1 MNPQFPNMGGNMGG
15 MGRGMPNNMQQMGQ
29 MNPAFLNQQMGN
41 VMRGQPGMAMQ
52 AGAAGPAQQMGMGNA
67 QLHRQIFQALQ
78 SQGNFSGW
86 QAAVPLQ
93 ERAAQ
98 IRQLV
103 DSLRLVRPPVDPNR
117 AVDVAIQFERKSFAQ
132 SANKEDYIREC
143 NEKLARIRDERAR
156 QFASMQEQQQ
166 GGMAMQN
173 PAFMQQQ
180 MGQNMNMNQAMGLN
194 PGQQQQQQQLQQN
207 MFNQQQQQ
215 NIQQNA
221 MMQTTPAAPAQQMS
235 TKPTEALSHEDNL
248 IINQRAAEL
257 AKSTPKDKMRSIVD
271 NMNAQL
277 RQNLEA
283 RKIDPIIY
291 YFRMMA
297 TREFRK
303 QKELEGRAQNP
314 AAQQNQMG
322 QGQPQMSNDMGR
334 FQNQQNEALRLQQEG
349 DMVVPAS
356 NNQGMI
362 TDHMRLQQQMMAN
375 PQRMGQQ
382 NPNQAALLER
392 QRMMQIQANKMQQ
405 ASQFRQQQGGQNVP
419 PNQTPQPAGAQLNM
433 LNQPVGANV
442 QGPSPQTSRPPSRVP
457 QQPGQQGMAQMSM
470 QEQQKREQALAKF
483 PPQLQNALRTKPT
496 NEWQQIIAAFQQ
508 SINMKRSASQQAAAA
523 QQQPNQTGQ
532 FMPAPQPMQQSLSA
546 GSQVQ
551 PNMNPNMQG
560 MNMQNQAQMTQELMR
575 QRAMQQQQRQQQQQM
590 QGDQMKA
597 SPPVQQ
603 LTQEQ
608 MHGMDRVAVPA
619 SILAPIRNNTSVP
632 LPTLQGLN
640 WYTLK
645 QWAQQNP
652 IPNISMGQLLR
663 WQATHYHTHRAKQQ
677 QGAQANA
684 MMQGQMPQQQMPQ
697 QQHPAGVPGQ
707 QAMPQPQMPNDAE
720 IQRLRQQYP
729 KLAGMSDTE
738 VRRAFINKQRQ
749 AMAQGQM
756 AMQANRQGMPGQQ
769 VQGAPMAQMA
779 QQQANVMQANR
790 QAMQQPQPP
799 QMQLPQGQIARPQGQ
814 GQQKP
819 QQQPQPAHVPQQQPG
834 PQMPKGPP
842 QNVPPEKWNAM
853 TPQQQQQV
861 WMQHQRQQNKQKLV
875 HLIMHMTKQVNQ
887 AMANKPVPKLDANQQ
902 QRLRAKLGSDNVK
915 QMLGRVDQFLV
926 AFFEMNQDEQERMKM
941 VEYRNVLF
949 RQFSPQTT
957 GNKTFIPA
965 DTFTITPEEADSM
978 LSELST
984 RFQRTAAQIPKQQTQ
999 QQQQQAQQQQKQPQL
1014 TGENLKQLEAQ
1025 EQRKKSIG
1033 NKPPAAPTDAQAPFS
1048 FAKDPHGAAKYA
1060 APGLKQEDLKLDPK
1074 RRKKN
1079 PPATPST
1086 TVQTPVAT
1094 APAATSPPKPAAP
1107 PAPPAPKYKCVFKGC
1122 EYQTKG
1128 FATQAELDTHTTTA
1142 HGMSE
1147 IKDPEA
1153 FFEESLREAFNLD
1166 ENFQQIKK
1174 PTPKVQAQAMQRT
1187 PSQLLKAESH
1197 PSTPSAMAR
1206 IPSTNSAAPT
1216 LPAILTEDEQAWTH
1230 SNIQPDQL
1238 KQIFD
1243 FDSWDWSDYVPS
1255 FQTCSHRKILDR
1267 YMESDEWKSM
1277 LVPVDSES
1285 PETNAGSASPP
1296 ADKDR
1301 EPAKT
1306 AADCVVDLSELDV
1319 GVDSD
1324 EFEKI
1329 AASDADSPFEVVDA
1343 MDVDSDGKKEPEKK
1357 KVNNFPPDCT
1367 AFKQIFKNLGMTQDT
1382 PYDEMSVKQ
1391 KEIHDFITAPVPA
1404 VRRRGFFIAE

>member
-29 MNPAFLNQQMGN
+29 MNPAFMNQQMGN
-41 VMRGQPGMAMQ
+41 VMRGQPGMPMQ
-52 AGAAGPAQQMGMGNA
+52 AGAPGPAQQMGMGNA

-78 SQGNFSGW
+78 SQGSFSGW

-166 GGMAMQN
+166 QGGIPLQN
-173 PAFMQQQ
+173 PAFMQQP
-180 MGQNMNMNQAMGLN
+180 MGQNMNMNPVMGMN
-194 PGQQQQQQQLQQN
+194 PGQQQQQQLQQN

-215 NIQQNA
+215 NMQQNA
-221 MMQTTPAAPAQQMS
+221 MMQNTPTAPAQQMPA
-235 TKPTEALSHEDNL
+235 KPAEALSHEDNV

-257 AKSTPKDKMRSIVD
+257 AKSTPRDKMRSIVA

-277 RQNLEA
+277 RESLEA

-314 AAQQNQMG
+314 AVQQNQMG
-322 QGQPQMSNDMGR
+322 QGQPQMTNDMGR
-334 FQNQQNEALRLQQEG
+334 FQNQQAEALRLQQEG

-356 NNQGMI
+356 NNQGMM

-392 QRMMQIQANKMQQ
+392 QRMMQMQTNKMQQ
-405 ASQFRQQQGGQNVP
+405 ASQFRQQQGGQNVA
-419 PNQTPQPAGAQLNM
+419 PNQTPQPTGAQLNM

-442 QGPSPQTSRPPSRVP
+442 QGPSPQNSRPPSRVP
-457 QQPGQQGMAQMSM
+457 QQPGQPGMPQMSM

-496 NEWQQIIAAFQQ
+496 GEWQQIIAAFQQ
-508 SINMKRSASQQAAAA
+508 SMNMKRSASQQAAAA
-523 QQQPNQTGQ
+523 QQQPNQAGQ
-532 FMPAPQPMQQSLSA
+532 FMPAPAPMQQSLSA
-546 GSQVQ
+546 GGQVQ

-560 MNMQNQAQMTQELMR
+560 MSMQNQAQMTQELMR
-575 QRAMQQQQRQQQQQM
+575 QRAMQQQQRQQQQQL

-684 MMQGQMPQQQMPQ
+684 MMQGQMPPQQMPQ
-697 QQHPAGVPGQ
+697 QQRPAGMPGQ
-707 QAMPQPQMPNDAE
+707 QGMPQPQMPTDAE

-769 VQGAPMAQMA
+769 VQGAPPPQVQ
-779 QQQANVMQANR
+779 QQQANAMHANR

-814 GQQKP
+814 PQQKAP
-819 QQQPQPAHVPQQQPG
+819 QPQPAQAPQQQQG
-834 PQMPKGPP
+834 QQMPKGPP

-853 TPQQQQQV
+853 TPQQQQQF

-875 HLIMHMTKQVNQ
+875 QLIMRMTQQVNMN
-887 AMANKPVPKLDANQQ
+887 MANKPVPNLDANQQ

-957 GNKTFIPA
+957 NNKTFVPA

-978 LSELST
+978 LTELST
-984 RFQRTAAQIPKQQTQ
+984 RFQRTAAQIPKQQPQ
-999 QQQQQAQQQQKQPQL
+999 QQQQLQKQPQL

-1025 EQRKKSIG
+1025 EQRKKSTS

-1060 APGLKQEDLKLDPK
+1060 APGLKQEDLKLPVDPK

-1086 TVQTPVAT
+1086 TVQTPTAT
-1094 APAATSPPKPAAP
+1094 APVATSPPKPAAP

-1142 HGMSE
+1142 HGMAE

-1174 PTPKVQAQAMQRT
+1174 PAPQGQAQAMHRT
-1187 PSQLLKAESH
+1187 PSQRLKAESR
-1197 PSTPSAMAR
+1197 PATPSAMAR
-1206 IPSTNSAAPT
+1206 IPSTNSVTAAQT
-1216 LPAILTEDEQAWTH
+1216 AQDAFSEAEEAWTH
-1230 SNIQPDQL
+1230 SNIQPAQL
-1238 KQIFD
+1238 QEIFD

-1255 FQTCSHRKILDR
+1255 FQYCSHKEILKR

-1277 LVPVDSES
+1277 LVPRESES
-1285 PETNAGSASPP
+1285 PDPNAASASPP
-1296 ADKDR
+1296 TDKDR

-1306 AADCVVDLSELDV
+1306 AADCVVDLSELEV

-1329 AASDADSPFEVVDA
+1329 ASSDADSPFEVVDA
-1343 MDVDSDGKKEPEKK
+1343 MDVDTEAKKEPEQKN
-1357 KVNNFPPDCT
+1357 KVNNWPEDST
-1367 AFKQIFKNLGMTQDT
+1367 VYKTVFKNLGITQDT
-1382 PYDEMSVKQ
+1382 PYEEMTEKQ
-1391 KEIHDFITAPVPA
+1391 KWAHDVFTAPIPEP
-1404 VRRRGFFIAE
+1404 RRGGFFIVE